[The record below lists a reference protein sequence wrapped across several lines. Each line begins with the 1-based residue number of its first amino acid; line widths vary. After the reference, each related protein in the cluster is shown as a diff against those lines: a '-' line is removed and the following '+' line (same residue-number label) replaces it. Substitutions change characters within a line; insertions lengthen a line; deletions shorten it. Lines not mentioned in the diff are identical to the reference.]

1 MKWVK
6 LKLHFPSFYSYRI
19 PGYSSQYALS
29 LPLPSPSAIKLGLV
43 ATAIRTSGSVKEGEK
58 VFDEIRDAEIRIQPP
73 ERISIN
79 SFTVKRLKKKKE
91 PTETQ
96 TFEKTF
102 GVREYVHFSDDM
114 LIYIGNK
121 NLSNSATKYFKMLRY
136 LGTGD
141 SLLFVRDIGYVDSP
155 SSDNLIR
162 PISKTDSVKLIP
174 NEPFILYPIKDLSNN
189 SKFEHISP
197 FAGSRSKNVFEDKY
211 YLLRA
216 KIRRGKN
223 WTIIEFN

>member
-43 ATAIRTSGSVKEGEK
+43 ATAIRTSGSVREGEK

-73 ERISIN
+73 EKVVVN
-79 SFTVKRLKKKKE
+79 SFLIKRLKKKKQ

-96 TFEKTF
+96 SFEKTF
-102 GVREYVHFSDDM
+102 GVREYVHFSDDIS
-114 LIYIGNK
+114 IYIGYK
-121 NLSNSATKYFKMLRY
+121 NLDTTITYLKMLRY

-141 SLLFVRDIGYVDSP
+141 SLLFVKEVECKNVQLP
-155 SSDNLIR
+155 DNTVR
-162 PISKTDSVKLIP
+162 PISKTESVELIP
-174 NEPFILYPIKDLSNN
+174 NEPFILYPIKDLSNK
-189 SKFEHISP
+189 SKFEHINP

-216 KIRRGKN
+216 KIKRGKN
-223 WTIIEFN
+223 WALIEFN